1 MKLRGIAV
9 TILALS
15 AHSLFGVVVS
25 GPVVN
30 SGTINYQT
38 SRLTLTGS
46 GFEPTKVAPTVQSN
60 GVALSVVSASD
71 SQIVTAIPAGA
82 IPGSFAVT
90 VTAAGGA
97 STVFDMTYGAVGPQ
111 GPVGPQGAT
120 GPAGAAGAPGP
131 KGVQGA
137 VGPQGPAGVQ
147 GPTGPTGP
155 TGPKGSVLSYSANG
169 ILPVILPVAEWGKIS
184 VAVLKNPGTYILTGQ
199 LLIDNQQSKSGIV
212 TCSVLDAQGFTQQT
226 APYSLAP
233 LGSVGFVTLPVNGI
247 WYAAEA
253 NTSIWLECE
262 SSGNSTNLQTDGTG
276 SFSAIQVQ

>member
-1 MKLRGIAV
+1 MKLRGIAIV
-9 TILALS
+9 VLAVS
-15 AHSLFGVVVS
+15 APCLFGTVVS
-25 GPVVN
+25 APVVN
-30 SGTINYQT
+30 NGTINYAKNQV
-38 SRLTLTGS
+38 TLNGS
-46 GFEPTKVAPTVQSN
+46 GFEPAKTAPTVQLN
-60 GVALSVVSASD
+60 GAALKID
-71 SQIVTAIPAGA
+71 SFGIAQIVATLPAN
-82 IPGSFAVT
+82 
-90 VTAAGGA
+90 TAAGSYSLTVTNSQGA
-97 STVFDMTYGAVGPQ
+97 ATMFGLTYGATGPQ
-111 GPVGPQGAT
+111 GPVGPQGAAGAK
-120 GPAGAAGAPGP
+120 GPAGPQGAPGAQGLTGAQ
-131 KGVQGA
+131 GV
-137 VGPQGPAGVQ
+137 AGVA

-155 TGPKGSVLSYSANG
+155 QGPPGVLSYSANG
-169 ILPVILPVAEWGKIS
+169 VLGAILPVAEWGKIS